1 MGVAVA
7 VHYSG
12 GVVVAV
18 AVEIGA
24 DVRVP
29 LVGIGAVEGRAEG
42 LEVLMVV
49 APGDPRVDAAATDHL
64 AGLGCSSL
72 GAVPVTLT

>member
-18 AVEIGA
+18 AVVNGA
-24 DVRVP
+24 DFRVP
-29 LVGIGAVEGRAEG
+29 HVGAGAAEGRAEG

-49 APGDPRVDAAATDHL
+49 VLGPGAAAVTGHL
-64 AGLGCSSL
+64 AGAGWCSSL
-72 GAVPVTLT
+72 GAKLVTLT

>member
-29 LVGIGAVEGRAEG
+29 LVGLGAVEGRAEG

-49 APGDPRVDAAATDHL
+49 ALGDPQVVAVATVHL
-64 AGLGCSSL
+64 AGRGCSSL